1 MYKGKCAECNAHWNS
16 KAFKSR
22 PAGYDLPGDGEQQ
35 LGFAFESASNNKV
48 CHSCYL
54 KNQRLMKR
62 NRDEQVDGKIDK
74 EKMARLD
81 ENDANV
87 NDIIEELKVLETA
100 NVDEKEGT
108 GISLLLYLS
117 NL

>member
-1 MYKGKCAECNAHWNS
+1 
-16 KAFKSR
+16 
-22 PAGYDLPGDGEQQ
+22 
-35 LGFAFESASNNKV
+35 
-48 CHSCYL
+48 
-54 KNQRLMKR
+54 MKR

-74 EKMARLD
+74 EKMAWLD

-108 GISLLLYLS
+108 GISVLLYLS

>member
-1 MYKGKCAECNAHWNS
+1 
-16 KAFKSR
+16 
-22 PAGYDLPGDGEQQ
+22 
-35 LGFAFESASNNKV
+35 
-48 CHSCYL
+48 
-54 KNQRLMKR
+54 MKR

-108 GISLLLYLS
+108 GISVLLYLS

>member
-1 MYKGKCAECNAHWNS
+1 
-16 KAFKSR
+16 
-22 PAGYDLPGDGEQQ
+22 
-35 LGFAFESASNNKV
+35 
-48 CHSCYL
+48 
-54 KNQRLMKR
+54 MKR

-100 NVDEKEGT
+100 NVDEGT
-108 GISLLLYLS
+108 GISVLLYLS